1 VIFDLKFPLEFEE
14 IDPMAATPS
23 IDPAQFLHE
32 QLAAASPDLLRS
44 MVAMFIEAL
53 MSAEADAVCGA
64 PYGQPSPER
73 TNQRNGYRHRDFD
86 TRAGTIDVAIPKLRQ
101 GSYFPDWLLER
112 RRRAEAALTSVVAT
126 CYLLGVSTRRMEK
139 LVESLGITRLSRSQV
154 SRMAADLD
162 AQVEAFRTR
171 PLDAGPYTFVAA
183 DALVLKV
190 RESGRV
196 VNIHALLAVGVNTDG
211 HREILGLQVTSA
223 EDGAGWLGF
232 FRDLT
237 ARGLSGVALVT
248 SDAHRGLVEAI
259 GATLPGAAWQ
269 RCRTHYAANLMAATP
284 KSSWPWVKT
293 LLHSVYDQP
302 DAGSV
307 HAQFDRI
314 IEALAGKL
322 PAVADHLET
331 ARADVLAFTAFP
343 KGLWRQIWSNNPQER
358 LNREI
363 RRRTDVVG
371 IFPDRD
377 ALIRL
382 VGAVLAEQHD
392 EWTEGRRYLG
402 LDLLAHARTD
412 LTPPVPDTKE
422 NSIPALSA

>member
-1 VIFDLKFPLEFEE
+1 
-14 IDPMAATPS
+14 MANPS
-23 IDPAQFLHE
+23 IDPARFLH
-32 QLAAASPDLLRS
+32 QHLAAASPDLLRS
-44 MVAMFIEAL
+44 LLTTFIDTL
-53 MSAEADAVCGA
+53 MSAEADALCGA
-64 PYGQPSPER
+64 EYGTSSPDR
-73 TNQRNGYRHRDFD
+73 VNTRNGYRHRDFD
-86 TRAGTIDVAIPKLRQ
+86 TRAGTLDVAIPKLRC

-112 RRRAEAALTSVVAT
+112 RKRAEAALTSVVTT
-126 CYLLGVSTRRMEK
+126 CYLLGVSTRRMDK
-139 LVESLGITRLSRSQV
+139 LVESLGITRLSKSQV
-154 SRMAADLD
+154 SVMARDLD
-162 AQVEAFRTR
+162 EHVASFRSR

-190 RESGRV
+190 REGGRV
-196 VNIHALLAVGVNTDG
+196 VNVHALLATGVNADG
-211 HREILGLQVTSA
+211 HREILGLQVSSA

-237 ARGLSGVALVT
+237 ARGLTGVALVT
-248 SDAHRGLVEAI
+248 SDAHRGLVDAI

-284 KSSWPWVKT
+284 KASWPWVRA

-302 DAGSV
+302 DADSV
-307 HAQFDRI
+307 HAQYDRLI
-314 IEALAGKL
+314 DAVAEKL
-322 PAVADHLET
+322 PAVAAHLDA
-331 ARADVLAFTAFP
+331 ARDDVLAFTGFP
-343 KGLWRQIWSNNPQER
+343 KEIWRQIWSNNPQER

-371 IFPDRD
+371 IFPARH

-402 LDLLAHARTD
+402 LDVLAKSRLSLIVTD
-412 LTPPVPDTKE
+412 PNQNTTASNL
-422 NSIPALSA
+422 PALSA